1 MQEDVII
8 VFVKSPVRGNVKT
21 RIAKTL
27 GDEEALRIYNYL
39 LDYTLK
45 MCKETEMMC
54 YIYFDEKPWLVEER
68 FKSENFMYRLQRGKN
83 LGEKMFQAFFHI
95 AKDFKRAVII
105 GSDCPFITPQI
116 IYKSFAALNSTPLS
130 IGPSTDGG
138 YYLLGI
144 DLTKVTFMRLSNL
157 FRNIEWS
164 SETVLN
170 DTLDR
175 AKEYNLEVT
184 FLPEFYDID
193 TQADWENYEAQKNK

>member
-8 VFVKSPVRGNVKT
+8 VFVKNPVRGSVKT

-27 GDEEALRIYNYL
+27 GDDEALLIYNYL

-45 MCKETEMMC
+45 MCKDTEMLC
-54 YIYFDEKPWLVEER
+54 CIYFDERPWLVDER
-68 FKSENFMYRLQRGKN
+68 FKSENFMYRLQNGKS

-130 IGPSTDGG
+130 LGPSIDGG

-144 DLTKVTFMRLSNL
+144 DLTTVTNVKLSNL

-164 SETVLN
+164 TDTVLS
-170 DTLDR
+170 DTLLR

-184 FLPEFYDID
+184 FMPEFYDID
-193 TQADWENYEAQKNK
+193 TQTDWENYLAQKK